1 MRDPLHIELKSVS
14 REYKIGGTRQQVLQR
29 VDIAIQRGEF
39 VSIVGPSGSGKST
52 FAHILGG
59 LTTPTDGKL
68 LVNGEELSRARD
80 RKLAHYRNKQV
91 GFIFQNFGLLPHVT
105 AVENAVLPL
114 VLAKVKRRDRL
125 EQAAHALH
133 LVGLGN
139 RLDSQ
144 AHQLS
149 GGERQR
155 VAIAR
160 AIVMQPE
167 VIIADEPTGSLDSH
181 QGDAIADLLQGL
193 HEQFKTTLIL
203 VTHNPEIAARADR
216 TLHMFDGRLTEVTHV
231 VS

>member
-1 MRDPLHIELKSVS
+1 M
-14 REYKIGGTRQQVLQR
+14 
-29 VDIAIQRGEF
+29 
-39 VSIVGPSGSGKST
+39 
-52 FAHILGG
+52 
-59 LTTPTDGKL
+59 
-68 LVNGEELSRARD
+68 
-80 RKLAHYRNKQV
+80 
-91 GFIFQNFGLLPHVT
+91 T
-105 AVENAVLPL
+105 ALENAALPL
-114 VLAKVKRRDRL
+114 VLAKVKPRDRI

-133 LVGLGN
+133 VVGLGN

-160 AIVMQPE
+160 ALVVRPE

-216 TLHMFDGRLTEVTHV
+216 TLHIFDGKLTEATHAIR
-231 VS
+231 

>member
-1 MRDPLHIELKSVS
+1 MRDPIHIELKNVS
-14 REYKIGGTRQQVLQR
+14 KQYKIGSTRQKVLQR
-29 VDIAIQRGEF
+29 VDVAIKRGEF

-59 LTTPTDGKL
+59 LTTPTEGTV
-68 LVNGEELSRARD
+68 LVNGKEMTRAHD
-80 RKLAHYRNKQV
+80 RKLSHYRNKQV
-91 GFIFQNFGLLPHVT
+91 GFIFQNFGLLPHMT
-105 AVENAVLPL
+105 ALENAALPL

-133 LVGLGN
+133 VVGLGK
-139 RLDSQ
+139 RMDSR

-160 AIVMQPE
+160 AIVVRPE

-216 TLHMFDGRLTEVTHV
+216 TLHIFDGTLTEATHAV
-231 VS
+231 R